1 MFKFSQQHIT
11 VFRNKRYFE
20 SSMLIAYFLVKASIA
35 HILKTVNEDTINK
48 IKINDIPRHVKTHFI
63 LINGIE
69 IANSS
74 KKSINKCATPKMLNT
89 KSSITNVQL
98 KTSSS
103 Y

>member
-20 SSMLIAYFLVKASIA
+20 LSMLIAYFLEKASIA

-48 IKINDIPRHVKTHFI
+48 TKINDIPPSGSLRSKI
-63 LINGIE
+63 LRP
-69 IANSS
+69 
-74 KKSINKCATPKMLNT
+74 TQPK
-89 KSSITNVQL
+89 
-98 KTSSS
+98 